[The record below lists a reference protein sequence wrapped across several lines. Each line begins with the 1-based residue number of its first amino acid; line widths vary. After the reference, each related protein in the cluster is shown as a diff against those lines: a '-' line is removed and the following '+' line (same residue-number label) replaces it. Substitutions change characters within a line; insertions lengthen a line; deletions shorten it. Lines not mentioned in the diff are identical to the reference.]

1 MKDNLIIILVFERII
16 KIILTKCLYRDRE
29 KEKKRRR
36 SRSRDRDRERK
47 RERKER
53 RERDR
58 GDRLEYIKT
67 DDGGEIRIK
76 EEPLDGNL
84 YEIISRIYHSFF
96 FFLDYP
102 EYPQY
107 PPQPYDSSRVKYE
120 EDEQKYEPDNANGNR
135 HYDDDYEEGEA
146 Y

>member
-1 MKDNLIIILVFERII
+1 MVFHL
-16 KIILTKCLYRDRE
+16 KFQQYLCVYRDRE

-53 RERDR
+53 RERER

-76 EEPLDGNL
+76 EEPLDGSYCSL
-84 YEIISRIYHSFF
+84 SRYFIVYVVCVL
-96 FFLDYP
+96 FLDYP
-102 EYPQY
+102 DYPQY
-107 PPQPYDSSRVKYE
+107 QSQAYDSSRVKYE
-120 EDEQKYEPDNANGNR
+120 EDEQKYEPDNANGSR
-135 HYDDDYEEGEA
+135 HYDDYEEGEA